1 MSETIGFIL
10 LAIGIVLVIVLHSFL
25 ETLAEFR
32 DAKEREIK
40 KDIEEFGHCCGLETG
55 QCTYQ
60 PKIDKL
66 NKADKHH
73 KTTASVKNK
82 EET

>member
-1 MSETIGFIL
+1 MSDVLGFTL
-10 LAIGIVLVIVLHSFL
+10 LAVGIFLVVVLHSFL
-25 ETLAEFR
+25 ATLAEFR
-32 DAKEREIK
+32 DAKEIEIK

-66 NKADKHH
+66 NKADPDH
-73 KTTASVKNK
+73 KA
-82 EET
+82 

>member
-1 MSETIGFIL
+1 MSDVLGFTL
-10 LAIGIVLVIVLHSFL
+10 LAIGIFLVVVLHSFL
-25 ETLAEFR
+25 ATLAEFK
-32 DAKEREIK
+32 DAKEIEIK

-66 NKADKHH
+66 NKADPDH
-73 KTTASVKNK
+73 KA
-82 EET
+82 

>member
-1 MSETIGFIL
+1 MSEIIGFI
-10 LAIGIVLVIVLHSFL
+10 VLMITTFLMIVLHSFL
-25 ETLAEFR
+25 ETLAEYR

-40 KDIEEFGHCCGLETG
+40 KDKEEFGHCCELETG

>member
-1 MSETIGFIL
+1 MSDVLGFVL
-10 LAIGIVLVIVLHSFL
+10 LAVGMFLVVVLHSFL
-25 ETLAEFR
+25 ATLAEFK

-66 NKADKHH
+66 NKSDPD
-73 KTTASVKNK
+73 NK
-82 EET
+82 A

>member
-1 MSETIGFIL
+1 MSDVLGFTL
-10 LAIGIVLVIVLHSFL
+10 LAVGVFLVVVLHSFL
-25 ETLAEFR
+25 ATLAEFR
-32 DAKEREIK
+32 DAKEIEIK

-66 NKADKHH
+66 NKADPDH
-73 KTTASVKNK
+73 KA
-82 EET
+82 

>member
-1 MSETIGFIL
+1 MSDVLGFTLFTIGIF
-10 LAIGIVLVIVLHSFL
+10 LVIVLHAFL
-25 ETLAEFR
+25 VTLAEFK

-66 NKADKHH
+66 NKADSDHN
-73 KTTASVKNK
+73 A
-82 EET
+82 

>member
-1 MSETIGFIL
+1 MSEVLGFVL
-10 LAIGIVLVIVLHSFL
+10 LAVGIFLVAVLHAFL
-25 ETLAEFR
+25 ATLAEFK

-40 KDIEEFGHCCGLETG
+40 KDIKEFGHCCGLETG

-66 NKADKHH
+66 NKADPDH
-73 KTTASVKNK
+73 KA
-82 EET
+82 

>member
-1 MSETIGFIL
+1 MSDVLGFIV

-25 ETLAEFR
+25 ATLAEFR
-32 DAKEREIK
+32 DAKEREIQ

-66 NKADKHH
+66 NKADPDH
-73 KTTASVKNK
+73 KA
-82 EET
+82 